1 MTLSRTR
8 QEHSDEVSDPT
19 ELLIKEARRA
29 SRRRRLRNGRIPL
42 LVLLLVVGVIIYQV
56 DRGGPPAPRIGTD
69 ASTTATPPH
78 TTPLFSVSRILTLAT
93 DGAGPFIVG
102 AGNHSIFVEG
112 TFDQLKGQT
121 SNSQVDDLIR
131 IDLRTWR
138 ISGAARYPNET
149 SVAYGDGALW
159 WATGEYAFNITAPD
173 GGRVL
178 FKIDPT
184 NLSKEKAFDLPN
196 RTLLVTVAG
205 ASLWVATP
213 TTLIRLNP
221 ESGRILVKDPSSFI
235 PIAMSSSGQGRYLDV
250 LGSRNSKEYL
260 TTFDAKSGRRIMRR
274 LVPGASGGPLASTA
288 QGIWI
293 NTVNDRSQSST
304 ARYFEGDRLI
314 PSAARGGYPP
324 DISLFSGVG
333 VIWLVDGWGVK
344 STECLAPSTGMV
356 RSKGG
361 PLGVYGSFVA
371 YTGHTFVLFDRG
383 LTNYFAQ
390 VIPTKSCG

>member
-1 MTLSRTR
+1 MTLSPARE
-8 QEHSDEVSDPT
+8 EHSAEVSDSA

-29 SRRRRLRNGRIPL
+29 SRRRRLRNGLIPL
-42 LVLLLVVGVIIYQV
+42 LTLLLIVGVITYRV
-56 DRGGPPAPRIGTD
+56 DRGGPPTPRIGTD

-102 AGNHSIFVEG
+102 AGNDSIFVEG

-159 WATGEYAFNITAPD
+159 WATGQYAFNITAPD

-184 NLSKEKAFDLPN
+184 NLSKEKAFALPD

-205 ASLWVATP
+205 TSLWVATP
-213 TTLIRLNP
+213 TMLIRLNP
-221 ESGRILVKDPSSFI
+221 VSGRILVKDPSSYF
-235 PIAMSSSGQGRYLDV
+235 PIDMSSSGQGKYLDV
-250 LGSRNSKEYL
+250 LESRSSKEYL
-260 TTFDAKSGRRIMRR
+260 TTYDAMSGRRIMRR
-274 LVPGASGGPLASTA
+274 LIPGPSGGPLATTA
-288 QGIWI
+288 QGVWV
-293 NTVNDRSQSST
+293 NTVNDKSQSST
-304 ARYFEGDRLI
+304 ARYYEGDRLI

-324 DISLFSGVG
+324 DISLFSGFG

-344 STECLAPSTGMV
+344 STECLAPSTGVV

-371 YTGHTFVLFDRG
+371 YAGHTFVLLDRG
-383 LTNYFAQ
+383 LTDYFARA
-390 VIPTKSCG
+390 IPTKSCS